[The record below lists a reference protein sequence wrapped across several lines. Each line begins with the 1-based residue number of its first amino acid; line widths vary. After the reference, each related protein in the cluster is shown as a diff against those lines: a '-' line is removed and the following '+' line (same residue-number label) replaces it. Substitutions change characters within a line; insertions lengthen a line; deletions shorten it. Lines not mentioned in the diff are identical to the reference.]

1 MTTGATQ
8 DWIKSS
14 DALSRVA
21 DVRFSDGCRPVFM
34 RFARDKNPLSL
45 WEGHARERHTSCNAC
60 RDSTPRKRFSMN
72 PSRDSFPARPKN
84 STAGA
89 NGKPPV
95 ADGGNGDDKR
105 GSVRALMALNFCIAD
120 VQNGMGPYVALFLQ
134 SWAGWGPAQIGTAL
148 AAGNLAQVVAQTPA
162 GALIDKLRQKR
173 ALLVVGI
180 IIIACACLATVW
192 ITSLPVVTAAQAL
205 IGVAGAIFPPCLAAI
220 ALGLVGRKRM
230 DRQMGT
236 NQAFNAG
243 GNMFAALALG
253 AIGYYLGM
261 KWMFYLVG
269 VLCVAALVCVSRI
282 KSDDIDYDLARGAD
296 CEPDQQ
302 KKEEANNS
310 VWDGIKGLLKGFAE
324 LFKQRTVLVFMISAV
339 IFHFANA
346 AMVPLVT
353 QMLAKGVGAQEA
365 ILYTSG
371 YMLASQLVFLVVAAV
386 SGRLASSLGRKP
398 LFLFAFAALAI
409 RGVLYTLSDK
419 PAALIAVQCMD
430 GLGAG
435 IFGVV
440 SVLIVADLTK
450 GTGRFNAAQGAIAT
464 AQGCGAFL
472 SNYVGGVTAKHMG
485 NDFTFY
491 MLGGIAAVGFVFF
504 LLLMPETK
512 DKATDKCETD
522 GTEGQAAPAAA

>member
-1 MTTGATQ
+1 
-8 DWIKSS
+8 
-14 DALSRVA
+14 
-21 DVRFSDGCRPVFM
+21 
-34 RFARDKNPLSL
+34 
-45 WEGHARERHTSCNAC
+45 
-60 RDSTPRKRFSMN
+60 
-72 PSRDSFPARPKN
+72 
-84 STAGA
+84 
-89 NGKPPV
+89 
-95 ADGGNGDDKR
+95 
-105 GSVRALMALNFCIAD
+105 MALNFCIAD

-134 SWAGWGPAQIGTAL
+134 STVGWGPAQIGTAL
-148 AAGNLAQVVAQTPA
+148 AAGNLAQVIAQTPA

-173 ALLVVGI
+173 ALLSVGI
-180 IIIACACLATVW
+180 VMIAAACLATVW
-192 ITSLPVVTAAQAL
+192 LTSLPVVTGAQAL
-205 IGVAGAIFPPCLAAI
+205 IGIAGAIFPPCLAAV
-220 ALGLVGRKRM
+220 ALGLVGRQRM
-230 DRQMGT
+230 DHQMGT

-253 AIGYYLGM
+253 CIGYYLGM

-269 VLCVAALVCVSRI
+269 GLCIAALVCVSSI

-296 CEPDQQ
+296 CEPEQQ
-302 KKEEANNS
+302 KQEESGSS
-310 VWDGIKGLLKGFAE
+310 VWDGIKALLQGFRK
-324 LFKQRTVLVFMISAV
+324 LFKQRTVVVFMISAV

-353 QMLAKGVGAQEA
+353 QMLAGNVGAQTA

-386 SGRLASSLGRKP
+386 SGRLASTLGRKP
-398 LFLFAFAALAI
+398 LFLCAFGALTL

-440 SVLIVADLTK
+440 SVLIVADLTE

-472 SNYVGGVTAKHMG
+472 SNYVGGEVAQAHGQRFHVLYARK
-485 NDFTFY
+485 Y
-491 MLGGIAAVGFVFF
+491 RGGRLRF
-504 LLLMPETK
+504 LPG
-512 DKATDKCETD
+512 DDARN
-522 GTEGQAAPAAA
+522 

>member
-1 MTTGATQ
+1 MNSPDSLASSASSLGA
-8 DWIKSS
+8 
-14 DALSRVA
+14 
-21 DVRFSDGCRPVFM
+21 SDGG
-34 RFARDKNPLSL
+34 S
-45 WEGHARERHTSCNAC
+45 
-60 RDSTPRKRFSMN
+60 
-72 PSRDSFPARPKN
+72 
-84 STAGA
+84 
-89 NGKPPV
+89 
-95 ADGGNGDDKR
+95 GDTKL
-105 GSVRALMALNFCIAD
+105 GSVRALIALNFCIAD
-120 VQNGMGPYVALFLQ
+120 VQNGMGPYMALFLQ
-134 SWAGWGPAQIGTAL
+134 SAVNWGPAQIGTAL
-148 AAGNLAQVVAQTPA
+148 AAGNLAQVIAQTPA
-162 GALIDKLRQKR
+162 GALIDRLRQKR
-173 ALLVVGI
+173 ALLSVGI
-180 IIIACACLATVW
+180 VMIAAACLATVW
-192 ITSLPVVTAAQAL
+192 LTSLPVVTAAQAL
-205 IGVAGAIFPPCLAAI
+205 VGVAGAIFPPCLAAV

-253 AIGYYLGM
+253 AIGYYQGM
-261 KWMFYLVG
+261 KWMFYLVSG
-269 VLCVAALVCVSRI
+269 LCIAALVCLSMIRPG
-282 KSDDIDYDLARGAD
+282 DIDYELARGAD
-296 CEPDQQ
+296 GKPDQT
-302 KKEEANNS
+302 KARHPEDG
-310 VWDGIKGLLKGFAE
+310 VWQGIKDLLQGFAE
-324 LFKQRTVLVFMISAV
+324 LFKQRTVLIFMASVV

-353 QMLAKGVGAQEA
+353 QMLAKNAGAQTA

-386 SGRLASSLGRKP
+386 SGRLASSRGRKP
-398 LFLFAFAALAI
+398 LFLFAFAALAV

-485 NDFTFY
+485 DDFTFY
-491 MLGGIAAVGFVFF
+491 LLAGIAVAGLVFF
-504 LLLMPETK
+504 WLFMPETRE
-512 DKATDKCETD
+512 KAGSGCAADD
-522 GTEGQAAPAAA
+522 GGDASAPVAV

>member
-1 MTTGATQ
+1 
-8 DWIKSS
+8 
-14 DALSRVA
+14 
-21 DVRFSDGCRPVFM
+21 
-34 RFARDKNPLSL
+34 
-45 WEGHARERHTSCNAC
+45 
-60 RDSTPRKRFSMN
+60 
-72 PSRDSFPARPKN
+72 
-84 STAGA
+84 
-89 NGKPPV
+89 
-95 ADGGNGDDKR
+95 
-105 GSVRALMALNFCIAD
+105 MALNFCIAD

-134 SWAGWGPAQIGTAL
+134 SAVGWNPAQIGTAL
-148 AAGNLAQVVAQTPA
+148 AAGNLAQVIAQTPA
-162 GALIDKLRQKR
+162 GALIDRLRQKR
-173 ALLVVGI
+173 ALLIVGI

-192 ITSLPVVTAAQAL
+192 LTTLPVVTAAQAL
-205 IGVAGAIFPPCLAAI
+205 VGVAGAIFPPCLAAV
-220 ALGLVGRKRM
+220 ALGLVGRERM

-253 AIGYYLGM
+253 AVGYFLGM
-261 KWMFYLVG
+261 QWMFYLVG
-269 VLCVAALVCVSRI
+269 VLCVAAVVCVLRI
-282 KSDDIDYDLARGAD
+282 RPDDIDYELARGAD
-296 CEPDQQ
+296 GEPDGTKAAQTEGGVFQ
-302 KKEEANNS
+302 
-310 VWDGIKGLLKGFAE
+310 GIQDLLKGFAE
-324 LFKQRTVLVFMISAV
+324 LFKQRTVLVFMVSAV

-353 QMLAKGVGAQEA
+353 QTLAKDAGTQTA

-386 SGRLASSLGRKP
+386 SGRLASTLGRKP
-398 LFLFAFAALAI
+398 LFLFAFAALAV
-409 RGVLYTLSDK
+409 RGVLYTLSDQ

-472 SNYVGGVTAKHMG
+472 SNYVGGLVAKRMG

-491 MLGGIAAVGFVFF
+491 GLAAIAVLGLVFF
-504 LLLMPETK
+504 WTLMPETK
-512 DKATDKCETD
+512 SRAKDESDS
-522 GTEGQAAPAAA
+522 APILPQPEHFSASI

>member
-1 MTTGATQ
+1 
-8 DWIKSS
+8 
-14 DALSRVA
+14 
-21 DVRFSDGCRPVFM
+21 
-34 RFARDKNPLSL
+34 
-45 WEGHARERHTSCNAC
+45 
-60 RDSTPRKRFSMN
+60 
-72 PSRDSFPARPKN
+72 
-84 STAGA
+84 
-89 NGKPPV
+89 
-95 ADGGNGDDKR
+95 
-105 GSVRALMALNFCIAD
+105 MALNFCIAD

-134 SWAGWGPAQIGTAL
+134 SAVGWGPAQIGTAL
-148 AAGNLAQVVAQTPA
+148 AAGNLAQVAAQTPA
-162 GALIDKLRQKR
+162 GALIDRLRRKR
-173 ALLVVGI
+173 TLLIVGI
-180 IIIACACLATVW
+180 VMIAVACLSTVW
-192 ITSLPVVTAAQAL
+192 LTTLPVVTGAQAL
-205 IGVAGAIFPPCLAAI
+205 IGMAGAIFPPCLAAI

-269 VLCVAALVCVSRI
+269 GLCAAAVVCVLRI
-282 KSDDIDYDLARGAD
+282 KAGDIDYELARGAD
-296 CEPDQQ
+296 CEPGAQ
-302 KKEEANNS
+302 KTRQTQGG
-310 VWDGIKGLLKGFAE
+310 VLQGIKDLLKGFAE
-324 LFKQRTVLVFMISAV
+324 LFGQRTVLVFMVSAV

-353 QMLAKGVGAQEA
+353 QMLAKNAGTQTA

-386 SGRLASSLGRKP
+386 SGRLASTLGRKP
-398 LFLFAFAALAI
+398 LFLFAFAALAV
-409 RGVLYTLSDK
+409 RGMLYTLSDK

-485 NDFTFY
+485 NNFTFH
-491 MLGGIAAVGFVFF
+491 LLAGIALAGLVFF
-504 LLLMPETK
+504 WTLMPETRE
-512 DKATDKCETD
+512 KATDACDLDESGSSATP
-522 GTEGQAAPAAA
+522 APAAA

>member
-1 MTTGATQ
+1 
-8 DWIKSS
+8 
-14 DALSRVA
+14 
-21 DVRFSDGCRPVFM
+21 
-34 RFARDKNPLSL
+34 
-45 WEGHARERHTSCNAC
+45 
-60 RDSTPRKRFSMN
+60 MN
-72 PSRDSFPARPKN
+72 PSRPVAAASPNSTSGGRPK
-84 STAGA
+84 SSGS
-89 NGKPPV
+89 
-95 ADGGNGDDKR
+95 DDHGKR

-134 SWAGWGPAQIGTAL
+134 SWVGWGPAQIGTAL
-148 AAGNLAQVVAQTPA
+148 AAGNLAQVIAQTPA

-173 ALLVVGI
+173 ALLSVGI
-180 IIIACACLATVW
+180 IMIACACLATVW
-192 ITSLPVVTAAQAL
+192 LTTLPVVTAAQAL
-205 IGVAGAIFPPCLAAI
+205 IGVAGAIFPPCLAAV
-220 ALGLVGRKRM
+220 ALGLVGRRRM

-269 VLCVAALVCVSRI
+269 ILCVAALVCVSQI

-296 CEPDQQ
+296 AESGEE
-302 KKEEANNS
+302 KKEEAGGS
-310 VWDGIKGLLKGFAE
+310 LWEGIKGLLKGIGE
-324 LFKQRTVLVFMISAV
+324 LFKQRTVLVFMVSAV

-353 QMLAKGVGAQEA
+353 QMLAKGVGAREA

-371 YMLASQLVFLVVAAV
+371 YMLASQLVFLIVAAV

-398 LFLFAFAALAI
+398 LFLFAFAALAA

-472 SNYVGGVTAKHMG
+472 SNYIGGVVAKHMG

-512 DKATDKCETD
+512 DKAREENEKDEV
-522 GTEGQAAPAAA
+522 GGQAAAA

>member
-1 MTTGATQ
+1 
-8 DWIKSS
+8 
-14 DALSRVA
+14 
-21 DVRFSDGCRPVFM
+21 
-34 RFARDKNPLSL
+34 
-45 WEGHARERHTSCNAC
+45 
-60 RDSTPRKRFSMN
+60 MN
-72 PSRDSFPARPKN
+72 PPRAPSPPPDQAKN
-84 STAGA
+84 TADA
-89 NGKPPV
+89 TKP
-95 ADGGNGDDKR
+95 

-134 SWAGWGPAQIGTAL
+134 SAVGWNPAQIGTAL
-148 AAGNLAQVVAQTPA
+148 AAGNLAQVIAQTPA
-162 GALIDKLRQKR
+162 GALIDRLRQKR
-173 ALLVVGI
+173 ALLIVGI
-180 IIIACACLATVW
+180 VLIACACLATVW
-192 ITSLPVVTAAQAL
+192 LTTLPVVTAAQAL

-220 ALGLVGRKRM
+220 ALGLVGRARM

-253 AIGYYLGM
+253 AVGYFLGM
-261 KWMFYLVG
+261 RWMFYLVG
-269 VLCVAALVCVSRI
+269 VLCVAAVTCVSLIRP
-282 KSDDIDYDLARGAD
+282 DDIDYDLARGAD
-296 CEPDQQ
+296 CEPDQ
-302 KKEEANNS
+302 KKTAQSEGG
-310 VWDGIKGLLKGFAE
+310 VLQGIKDLLKGFAE
-324 LFKQRTVLVFMISAV
+324 LFKQRTVLVFMVSAV

-353 QMLAKGVGAQEA
+353 QMLAKDAGTQTA

-386 SGRLASSLGRKP
+386 SGRLASTLGRKP
-398 LFLFAFAALAI
+398 LFLFAFAALAV
-409 RGVLYTLSDK
+409 RGILYTLSDK

-472 SNYVGGVTAKHMG
+472 SNYLGGLIAKRMG

-491 MLGGIAAVGFVFF
+491 VLAGIAVVGLVFF
-504 LLLMPETK
+504 WTLMSETK
-512 DKATDKCETD
+512 ERAKDDCDPAPVPGTADSATR
-522 GTEGQAAPAAA
+522 

>member
-1 MTTGATQ
+1 MNDSPDHPAG
-8 DWIKSS
+8 SS
-14 DALSRVA
+14 GSLIARA
-21 DVRFSDGCRPVFM
+21 GGRP
-34 RFARDKNPLSL
+34 P
-45 WEGHARERHTSCNAC
+45 G
-60 RDSTPRKRFSMN
+60 
-72 PSRDSFPARPKN
+72 
-84 STAGA
+84 
-89 NGKPPV
+89 
-95 ADGGNGDDKR
+95 DGGGAESGKR
-105 GSVRALMALNFCIAD
+105 GSVQALMALNFCIAD

-134 SWAGWGPAQIGTAL
+134 SAVGWGPAQIGTAL
-148 AAGNLAQVVAQTPA
+148 AAGNLAQVIAQTPA
-162 GALIDKLRQKR
+162 GALIDRLRQKR

-180 IIIACACLATVW
+180 VFIAAACLATVW
-192 ITSLPVVTAAQAL
+192 FTSLPVVAAAQAL
-205 IGVAGAIFPPCLAAI
+205 IGVAGAIFPPCLAAV
-220 ALGLVGRKRM
+220 ALGLVGRARM

-253 AIGYYLGM
+253 VIGYSLGM
-261 KWMFYLVG
+261 KSMFYLVG
-269 VLCVAALVCVSRI
+269 GLCVAAVTCVSFIRAG
-282 KSDDIDYDLARGAD
+282 DIDYDLARGAD
-296 CEPDQQ
+296 CEPDQ
-302 KKEEANNS
+302 KKAQQMQGG
-310 VWDGIKGLLKGFAE
+310 VLQGIKDLLKGFGE
-324 LFKQRTVLVFMISAV
+324 LFKQRTVLIFMASAV

-353 QMLAKGVGAQEA
+353 QMLAKNAGAQTA

-371 YMLASQLVFLVVAAV
+371 YMVASQLVFLVVAAV
-386 SGRLASSLGRKP
+386 SGRLASRIGRKP
-398 LFLFAFAALAI
+398 LFLFAFAALAV

-472 SNYVGGVTAKHMG
+472 SNYVGGEVAKHMG

-491 MLGGIAAVGFVFF
+491 MLAAIAAGGLAFF
-504 LLLMPETK
+504 WLLMPETK
-512 DKATDKCETD
+512 EKASNACDTD
-522 GTEGQAAPAAA
+522 GAGIQITSAAA